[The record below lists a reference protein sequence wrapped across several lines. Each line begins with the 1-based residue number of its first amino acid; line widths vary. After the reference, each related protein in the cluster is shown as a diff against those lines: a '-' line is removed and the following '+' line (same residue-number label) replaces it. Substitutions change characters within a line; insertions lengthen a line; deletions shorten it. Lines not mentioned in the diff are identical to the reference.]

1 LEEAFKG
8 EGETVADIKQS
19 LDAAIAYLSSHPEE
33 ARYADSPATAVLEEN
48 LRFTVN
54 GPDGAAV
61 TTDMPR
67 SVGGTGAA
75 PSPGWL
81 FRAALA
87 GCEATLIA
95 MRAAQAGVSLS
106 RLEVTVDS
114 ESDDRGILG
123 ISEDVPAGPLSVR
136 IRVTARATTPDA
148 DLRSIVEEALSHC
161 PVHDAVVRPV
171 PITVEVDW
179 I

>member
-1 LEEAFKG
+1 MANIKESLE
-8 EGETVADIKQS
+8 
-19 LDAAIAYLSSHPEE
+19 AAMAYLSSHPEE
-33 ARYADSPATAVLEEN
+33 ARYTDPAATAVIEDN
-48 LRFTVN
+48 LRFIVT

-61 TTDMPR
+61 TTDMPQ

-87 GCEATLIA
+87 SCEATLIA
-95 MRAAQAGVSLS
+95 IRAAQAGVSLS

-114 ESDDRGILG
+114 ESDDRGILA
-123 ISEDVPAGPLSVR
+123 ISEEVPAGPLSVR
-136 IRVTARATTPDA
+136 IRVTARAAPPGA
-148 DLRSIVEEALSHC
+148 DLHSLVEEALSLC

-171 PITVEVDW
+171 PITAELDL